1 MIGQR
6 IPDITFKTRVKDEEG
21 NYDWKDVTT
30 CDYFNGKSVI
40 LFPNS
45 DFIFAFS
52 IKFFPLSNGSFF
64 TDNSLK
70 DTISIECFLNKFL
83 ISFIL

>member
-30 CDYFNGKSVI
+30 CDYFKGKSVI
-40 LFPNS
+40 LF
-45 DFIFAFS
+45 
-52 IKFFPLSNGSFF
+52 
-64 TDNSLK
+64 
-70 DTISIECFLNKFL
+70 
-83 ISFIL
+83 